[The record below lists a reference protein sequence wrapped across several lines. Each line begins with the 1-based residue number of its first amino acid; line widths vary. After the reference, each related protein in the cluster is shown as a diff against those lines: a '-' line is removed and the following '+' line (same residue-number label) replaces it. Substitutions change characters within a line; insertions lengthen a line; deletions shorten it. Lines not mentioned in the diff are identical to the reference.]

1 MLLDWEK
8 NLRGNYF
15 LDFSNCS
22 PICRIRFRDNKQ
34 HPRMLLSIIYCT
46 SYCFTMFDYKL
57 YNDHFSSPLFSRQVC
72 VKIPVILSMSIK
84 FVNVAQTTHKFLCFI
99 DKNKKDKYGIRRLH
113 SMDIKCIER
122 SNRVDIFCKN
132 VSLKISQNSQ
142 QKPVSETL
150 LNKVAGLG
158 PSISLRISRNS

>member
-1 MLLDWEK
+1 
-8 NLRGNYF
+8 
-15 LDFSNCS
+15 
-22 PICRIRFRDNKQ
+22 
-34 HPRMLLSIIYCT
+34 
-46 SYCFTMFDYKL
+46 
-57 YNDHFSSPLFSRQVC
+57 
-72 VKIPVILSMSIK
+72 MSIK

-142 QKPVSETL
+142 EKPVSETL